1 MAVFSKEIL
10 SGSTNGRGIPVAAV
24 ATPGTLIHTA
34 VAGATSIDEVWLF
47 AVNNGAA
54 TRTLTIEFGGVADP
68 GDHVEI
74 QIPAQAGPY
83 TVVPGVPLQNSL
95 VARAF
100 ADAAN
105 EVTVF
110 GYVNRIVP

>member
-1 MAVFSKEIL
+1 MATFSKELL
-10 SGSTNGRGIPVAAV
+10 SGSTNGRGIAVAAV

-34 VAGATSIDEVWLF
+34 VAGTSVLDEIWLF
-47 AVNNGAA
+47 AVNNGAV

-68 GDHVEI
+68 GDHIEI

-83 TVVPGVPLQNSL
+83 TIVPGLLLQNSL
-95 VARAF
+95 IARAF
-100 ADAAN
+100 ASAAN

-110 GYVNRIVP
+110 GYVNRITP